1 LHIFWYSGH
10 GHHDALLR
18 EFVLR
23 RSAFSISLGLALIAG
38 VALAREGLAAAAAPA
53 LPDLTSF
60 VLMRTGPGTPA
71 RVSVQQA
78 ADALKDEDVVF
89 MGEWHDH
96 AGNHLAEMRLFRAF
110 YAQDPQLTLSL
121 EMFERDVQPVLD
133 DYMAGR
139 IGEDALRRRGR
150 AWGNYAE
157 SYRPLVEFAKDHSL
171 PVIAANAP
179 ASVVRCVG
187 IEGPGYLARMPADKR
202 SWAAAELHLADGPYK
217 TKFLNFLA
225 EDDAH
230 GQDANRT
237 EEEKKAAAEKSF
249 ASQVVRDDTMAE
261 SIFLALQKNPG
272 RKIVHVT
279 GAFHVEGALGTVER
293 LRLRAPSL
301 KIAVIV
307 PVEAEHPDMP
317 GFKPEDA
324 KGADFVF
331 LLRGS
336 PQEYVSEAEKKEAEA
351 RMQGNFRAQSRCTS

>member
-1 LHIFWYSGH
+1 LCFAGAEQ
-10 GHHDALLR
+10 ALKSLSKKEPR
-18 EFVLR
+18 VRRPLFFVSFGL
-23 RSAFSISLGLALIAG
+23 SLIVCA
-38 VALAREGLAAAAAPA
+38 ALARDGLAAAAIPA

-60 VLMRTGPGTPA
+60 QLMRTGADAPVA
-71 RVSVQQA
+71 VSIDQA
-78 ADALKDEDVVF
+78 ADTLKDYDVIF

-96 AGNHLAEMRLFRAF
+96 AGNHLAEMALFRAL
-110 YAQDPQLTLSL
+110 YARNPQLALSM

-133 DYMAGR
+133 DYLAGR

-157 SYRPLVEFAKDHSL
+157 SYRPLVEFAKDHGL

-202 SWAAAELHLADGPYK
+202 GWAAAELHLGEGLYK
-217 TKFLNFLA
+217 EKFLRFLE
-225 EDDAH
+225 EDGAH

-237 EEEKKAAAEKSF
+237 EEEKKAAAERSF
-249 ASQVVRDDTMAE
+249 ASQVTRDDTMAE
-261 SIFLALQKNPG
+261 SIYLALQKNPG
-272 RKIVHVT
+272 RKIVHLT

-293 LRLRAPSL
+293 LKLRVPNL
-301 KIAVIV
+301 KIAVVV
-307 PVEAEHPDMP
+307 PAEAEHPETPSVAPADS
-317 GFKPEDA
+317 

-336 PQEYVSEAEKKEAEA
+336 PRDYVNDAERKEAEA
-351 RMQGNFRAQSRCTS
+351 RMQGNFRTQSRCTS